1 MWRRHTKKV
10 KKTWSLFSFSKWS
23 KGDLGTDSGKRRLP
37 RDLDQVLEEMTQ
49 QMLAAHALR
58 QESSER
64 WSPLGTGTEPN
75 IISSFDKVTRPVD
88 QGNNVT

>member
-1 MWRRHTKKV
+1 M
-10 KKTWSLFSFSKWS
+10 
-23 KGDLGTDSGKRRLP
+23 
-37 RDLDQVLEEMTQ
+37 DQVLEEMTQ